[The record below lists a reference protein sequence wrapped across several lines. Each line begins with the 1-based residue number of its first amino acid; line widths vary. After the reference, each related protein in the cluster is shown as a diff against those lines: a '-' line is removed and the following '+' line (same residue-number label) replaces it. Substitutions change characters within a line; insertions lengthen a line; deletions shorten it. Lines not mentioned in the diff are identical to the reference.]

1 MKKKRPIFII
11 IIFIIGFAVF
21 MYPIVSNIY
30 NSIFQT
36 KVIDDY
42 RKEVEN
48 RSDEEKQE
56 MLDDMKD
63 YNKSVAHGLITEV
76 DPLSIPE
83 NIHETGSGIYIDSMD
98 EKHGKMIGILKIP
111 SVNINTPIFNG
122 VSESQL
128 QRGVGVLPGTSL
140 PVGGESTHS
149 VITGHRGL
157 PTARL
162 FTDLPS
168 VKMGDIFTIEVLD
181 EKFTYEV
188 RKIKTIAPTEVDDL
202 QIIPGEDVVT
212 LFTCTPYM
220 VNSHRLIVTGFRIED
235 VVEDAIEGL
244 DCCCKIIITIIICT
258 IILAII
264 LLLIYRRLG
273 KINSNLKNIY
283 DDVDKMEKRCV
294 GKKEAIDDKLDED
307 VLENKNVDFSFEIKK
322 EE

>member
-11 IIFIIGFAVF
+11 LIFIIGFAVF

-36 KVIDDY
+36 KVIDEY
-42 RKEVEN
+42 RKEVDS
-48 RSDEEKQE
+48 RSDEEKQK

-63 YNKSVAHGLITEV
+63 YNNSVAHGLVTEV
-76 DPLSIPE
+76 DPFAKPE
-83 NIHETGSGIYIDSMD
+83 DVHEAGAGIYIDSMD

-140 PVGGESTHS
+140 PVGGEGTHS

-168 VKMGDIFTIEVLD
+168 VKMGDTFTIEVLD
-181 EKFTYEV
+181 QKITYEV
-188 RKIKTIAPTEVDDL
+188 RKIKTIAPTQVDDL

-220 VNSHRLIVTGFRIED
+220 VNSHRLIITGFRIED
-235 VVEDAIEGL
+235 AIEDAASGM

-258 IILAII
+258 LIIAII

-273 KINSNLKNIY
+273 RINANLKNVF
-283 DDVDKMEKRCV
+283 DDVDKI
-294 GKKEAIDDKLDED
+294 GKNNEDKDQ
-307 VLENKNVDFSFEIKK
+307 LENKETAEIDETNVTNEVKEEIK
-322 EE
+322 